1 MYVNY
6 YDRTEKLPEENPT
19 IGILLCA
26 DKNNAVV
33 KYTLPENNKSI
44 VASRYNLYLPTE
56 KQLLKELKL
65 ELADRE

>member
-44 VASRYNLYLPTE
+44 MASRYNLYLPTE